1 MIVLRV
7 WWLRGRFI
15 NTTYLIRIME
25 QGVKFRHKVSKGS
38 RFNQIYVPLGSSKD
52 FEVGD
57 LVEVRLVE
65 KKKGLCYSK
74 SLSKLNDFK
83 EKLVREVFSFL
94 GRVGSVEQV
103 FVVGSFL
110 TSNDWDDID
119 LLIVG
124 SVGEGE
130 VIKRLGEKFGFKFH
144 VIVVDKD
151 RLDYLVKVCPL
162 TRSMLYYHI
171 ADKEFDVGRER
182 VVDVSHIEYLLMMP
196 EDVLEINVD
205 GKVFYDVIRRL
216 ISIERFLGSKEID
229 SLLIDKEVVKLLG
242 RNDVDYLKENC
253 VVEGELLKKVR
264 GVIKSKLK
272 IIRELLN
279 GKKR

>member
-1 MIVLRV
+1 VEEARLIES
-7 WWLRGRFI
+7 FI

-38 RFNQIYVPLGSSKD
+38 RFNQIYVPLASSND

-65 KKKGLCYSK
+65 KKEGLCYSK
-74 SLSKLNDFK
+74 NLFRLNDFK

-94 GRVGSVEQV
+94 RSFNGIEQV

-110 TSNDWDDID
+110 TSSEWNDID

-144 VIVVDKD
+144 VIVVNQEK
-151 RLDYLVKVCPL
+151 LDYLIKVCPL
-162 TRSMLYYHI
+162 TRSMLYYFVSNNN
-171 ADKEFDVGRER
+171 FDMGKER
-182 VVDVSHIEYLLMMP
+182 VVDINHIEYLLMMP

-205 GKVFYDVIRRL
+205 GNVFYDVVRRL
-216 ISIERFLGSKEID
+216 ISIERFLESKGVD

-242 RNDVDYLKENC
+242 RNDVEYLRLKG